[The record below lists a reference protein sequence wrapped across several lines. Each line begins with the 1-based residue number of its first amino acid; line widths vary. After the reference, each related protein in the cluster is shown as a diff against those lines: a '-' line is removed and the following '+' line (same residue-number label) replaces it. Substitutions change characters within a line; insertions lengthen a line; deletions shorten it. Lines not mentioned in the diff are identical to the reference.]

1 MIDIIFGADTGWAK
15 FADTMYPLNPREVE
29 SIDEDVK
36 SVIYHEAIAQKF
48 LPTRE
53 VPKGQVFHKVS
64 TAQKPSPPIVSKD
77 FMPES
82 MDKIAKKEV
91 TFYLLGIS
99 KDFFLSMTTIDA
111 SRNSPYHRG
120 TIDSLHIREMVAF
133 ISDFKERIIWRGSTA
148 FELDPGD
155 IEPNCVGILNTTGVN
170 TFEAGIGLNDET
182 GAAGDIPASVM
193 SGANELIKDKF
204 RPPFVVVMTPY
215 LYGQAC
221 LNQNAT
227 TMETDIERVL
237 GLVDKDKQSMI
248 SRIEITPHLVAA
260 VETGA
265 NAVMVVIAPKTPA
278 GENTI
283 EILEAYPVWHYPI
296 TISAL
301 GIQGKV
307 LWMGGV
313 AVIRPTAV
321 ALAEA
326 IDIDGVA

>member
-1 MIDIIFGADTGWAK
+1 MLDIVFGEDKSWASFIDAQ
-15 FADTMYPLNPREVE
+15 YPLNPREVE

-36 SVIYHEAIAQKF
+36 AVIYHAAISQKF
-48 LPTRE
+48 LPTRMI
-53 VPKGQVFHKVS
+53 PKGQVFHKVS
-64 TAQKPSPPIVSKD
+64 TAQKPSAPIVSLD

-82 MDKIAKKEV
+82 MDKIAKKEEI
-91 TFYLLGIS
+91 FYLIGIS

-111 SRNSPYHRG
+111 SRNSPYHKDK
-120 TIDSLHIREMVAF
+120 IDSLHIREMVAF
-133 ISDFKERIIWRGSTA
+133 ISDFKERIIWRGVTA
-148 FELDPGD
+148 LDLDPGQV
-155 IEPNCVGILNTTGVN
+155 EPKCVGICNTSGVN
-170 TFEAGIGLNDET
+170 TFQAGIGLNDET

-193 SGANELIKDKF
+193 SGANELIKDGFK
-204 RPPFVVVMTPY
+204 PPFVVVLTPY

-221 LNQNAT
+221 LNQNST
-227 TMETDIERVL
+227 TMETDIERCL

-260 VETGA
+260 AETGA
-265 NAVMVVIAPKTPA
+265 NAAMVVIAPKTPA

>member
-1 MIDIIFGADTGWAK
+1 MIDIVFEDKWQGLIDAQ
-15 FADTMYPLNPREVE
+15 YPLNPREVE
-29 SIDEDVK
+29 NIDDEVK
-36 SVIYHEAIAQKF
+36 AVIYHEAIAQKF
-48 LPTRE
+48 LPTRQ
-53 VPKGQVFHKVS
+53 VPKGFMFHKVS
-64 TAQKPSPPIVSKD
+64 TAQKPSAPIVSKD
-77 FMPES
+77 FLPES

-111 SRNSPYHRG
+111 SRNSPYHKDK
-120 TIDSLHIREMVAF
+120 IDSLTIREMVAF

-148 FELDPGD
+148 YELDPGD
-155 IEPNCVGILNTTGVN
+155 IEPNCKGILNTTGIN
-170 TFEAGIGLNDET
+170 TFEAGIGLDDKT

-193 SGANELIKDKF
+193 SGANELIKDGH

-221 LNQNAT
+221 LNQNST

-237 GLVDKDKQSMI
+237 GLVDKDKQSMV

-260 VETGA
+260 AETGA
-265 NAVMVVIAPKTPA
+265 NAAMVVIAPKTPA

-283 EILEAYPVWHYPI
+283 EILESYPVWHYPI

-321 ALAEA
+321 ALAED
-326 IDIDGVA
+326 IDIDGTT